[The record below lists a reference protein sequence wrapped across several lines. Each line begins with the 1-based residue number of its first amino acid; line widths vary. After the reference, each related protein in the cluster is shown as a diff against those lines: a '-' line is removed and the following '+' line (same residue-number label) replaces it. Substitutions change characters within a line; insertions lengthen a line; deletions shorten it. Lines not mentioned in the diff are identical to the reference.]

1 MSLAQGLLALV
12 TIIVSNTAV
21 YLIARREH
29 SGRIETSE
37 AASLWKTQG
46 EIRVEAVTRAD
57 TLEGRM
63 EELRTELAKAYRR
76 IAVLEAQLGVV
87 SDE

>member
-1 MSLAQGLLALV
+1 MSILQAVLALV
-12 TIIVSNTAV
+12 TIVVSNTAV

-37 AASLWKTQG
+37 AASLWETQR
-46 EIRVEAVTRAD
+46 EIRREAVSRAD
-57 TLEGRM
+57 DLEKRM
-63 EELRTELAKAYRR
+63 EAMRTELAKAYRR

>member
-1 MSLAQGLLALV
+1 MSPLQALLGLV

-37 AASLWKTQG
+37 AASLWATQG
-46 EIRVEAVTRAD
+46 ELRREAVGRAEA
-57 TLEGRM
+57 LEARLVIA
-63 EELRTELAKAYRR
+63 EAELAKAYRR
-76 IAVLEAQLGVV
+76 IAVLEARAGVQ